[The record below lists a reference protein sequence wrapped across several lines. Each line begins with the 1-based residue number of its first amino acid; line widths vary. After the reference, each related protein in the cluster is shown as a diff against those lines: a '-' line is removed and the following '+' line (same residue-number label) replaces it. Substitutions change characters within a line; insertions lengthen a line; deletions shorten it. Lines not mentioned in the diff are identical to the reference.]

1 MTHTIKIFFIILALA
16 SFALLINVGSYGLL
30 ESSDARYAEIARMMY
45 ISGDYMNPNLME
57 VHHFHKPPLT
67 YQISSLG
74 FNLFGVNPF
83 AARFFLQIAVVLQ
96 LVLVYLLTLTLFAK
110 KNVALMATMIYFS
123 FPLVLIASRD
133 LTTDAF
139 LTLFVL
145 LSLYAWVKYRQS
157 GKYVFLYLFTLSL
170 ALGFMT
176 KGPVIFIVPIIFML
190 FYNRIEVTKNS
201 FSYHHVAAWLLFFIV
216 GFSWYFYLIIH
227 NPHFL
232 DYFLG
237 KQTVDRFSKN
247 AFGRTEPFWY
257 FVVLAPVVGLPWLL
271 ILPYLIKQKLAL
283 FKSKQ
288 MVWVLLMATMIPLF
302 FFSVSSSKRI
312 LYILPFYGLF
322 AILIAYLMTLMEN
335 KVLKV
340 VNRIVL
346 GYGILFFTLF
356 IIAPVL
362 PTNLVIP
369 HVVSYAAF
377 GLLVV
382 IIWVYNTEKIINLNK
397 SIGISFIVALF
408 LVIGGSKV
416 LSINPLK
423 SNSTSSI
430 AEFIKQEGLQER
442 NILVYNTRKPSLAF
456 HLNKKVI
463 SLYDGSHDL
472 EREVDFEVDTDWKN
486 YLIDMHKQEE
496 VQHLKAIMKK
506 PSVLLTYKHP
516 LSAHSNWLASD
527 YKHKK
532 NIGRWNIFY

>member
-1 MTHTIKIFFIILALA
+1 MTHTNKTFFIILALA
-16 SFALLINVGSYGLL
+16 TFALLINVGSYGLL

-57 VHHFHKPPLT
+57 IHHFHKPPLT

-74 FNLFGVNPF
+74 FNMFGVNPF

-145 LSLYAWVKYRQS
+145 LSLYSWVKYRQS

-190 FYNRIEVTKNS
+190 FYNRIEVAKNS
-201 FSYHHVAAWLLFFIV
+201 FNYHHVIAWLLFFIV
-216 GFSWYFYLIIH
+216 GFSWYFYLIIN

-257 FVVLAPVVGLPWLL
+257 FIVLAPAVGLPWLL
-271 ILPYLIKQKLAL
+271 ILPYLIKEKLAL
-283 FKSKQ
+283 FKSRQ
-288 MVWVLLMATMIPLF
+288 IVWVLLMATMIPLF

-312 LYILPFYGLF
+312 LYILPFYSLF
-322 AILIAYLMTLMEN
+322 AILIAYLLTQVEN
-335 KVLKV
+335 RALKV

-346 GYGILFFTLF
+346 GYGIIFFTLF
-356 IIAPVL
+356 IIAPVI
-362 PTNLVIP
+362 PTDLVIP
-369 HVVSYAAF
+369 HIVSYTAF
-377 GLLVV
+377 ILLMV
-382 IIWVYNTEKIINLNK
+382 IVWVYNTEKIINLNK

-408 LVIGGSKV
+408 LVIDGSKV

-430 AEFIKQEGLQER
+430 AAFIKQEGLQER

-472 EREVDFEVDTDWKN
+472 EREVDFEVDKHWKN

-516 LSAHSNWLASD
+516 LSAHSNWLSSG
-527 YKHKK
+527 YKNKK